1 MKVLGMHGD
10 LLKNGDKSAPT
21 QDFSFNNAPMIEL
34 TDIDMCLEIM
44 KLQGKHFDD
53 PAMLKTKTAPILLP
67 NTNLVSMNFYTQSVF
82 KFGKLHGH
90 TTLC

>member
-34 TDIDMCLEIM
+34 TDIDTCLEIM

-53 PAMLKTKTAPILLP
+53 PAMLKTKTAPILC
-67 NTNLVSMNFYTQSVF
+67 Q
-82 KFGKLHGH
+82 
-90 TTLC
+90 

>member
-1 MKVLGMHGD
+1 
-10 LLKNGDKSAPT
+10 
-21 QDFSFNNAPMIEL
+21 
-34 TDIDMCLEIM
+34 M

-53 PAMLKTKTAPILLP
+53 PAMLKTKTAPILLL

-82 KFGKLHGH
+82 KFGELHGH